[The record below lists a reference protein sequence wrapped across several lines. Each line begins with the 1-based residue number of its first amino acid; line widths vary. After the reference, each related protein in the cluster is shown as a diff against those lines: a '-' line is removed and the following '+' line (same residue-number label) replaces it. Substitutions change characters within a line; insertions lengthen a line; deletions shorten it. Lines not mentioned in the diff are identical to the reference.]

1 MAYLAHVMSVH
12 PVVRAE
18 APRLQSLCRKH
29 HVRRLDLFGSATRED
44 FDTTR
49 SDLDFLVE
57 FEPLSMK
64 AHADAY
70 FGLLFDLEDLFA
82 RKIDLVEREPLRNP
96 YFIQEI
102 EETRV
107 PLYAA

>member
-1 MAYLAHVMSVH
+1 MEYLAQVMSVH
-12 PVVRAE
+12 PIVRAE
-18 APRLQSLCRKH
+18 AARLQLLCRKH

-44 FDTTR
+44 FDATR
-49 SDLDFLVE
+49 SDLDFIVE
-57 FEPLSMK
+57 FEPLTMK
-64 AHADAY
+64 EHADAY
-70 FGLLFDLEDLFA
+70 FGLLFDLEDLFE